1 MSAMEVT
8 LRRARAE
15 DRPAVE
21 ALLRARALLLDGV
34 AEHFGNFWVA
44 DAAGSVV
51 GTAGLE
57 IHGRMGLFRSL
68 AVDADSGGTGIGS
81 RLTWQL
87 LEEAV
92 GLGLREVFLL
102 TTTAA
107 EFFPRFGFVRLRR
120 KDVPADLKESSEYKA
135 CPETAIAMRWSPTAS
150 GLYEPP
156 SVI

>member
-1 MSAMEVT
+1 MEVT
-8 LRRARAE
+8 LRRAQAK
-15 DRPAVE
+15 DRPLVE
-21 ALLRARALLLDGV
+21 SVLRTHELSLDGMD
-34 AEHFGNFWVA
+34 EHFGNFWVA
-44 DAAGSVV
+44 DADGKVV

-57 IHGRMGLFRSL
+57 VHGRLGLFRSL
-68 AVDADSGGTGIGS
+68 AVDTDLSGTGIGS

-120 KDVPADLKESSEYKA
+120 REVPKELQESAEFAA
-135 CPETAIAMRWSPTAS
+135 CPASATVMRWSPTAS
-150 GLYEPP
+150 GIYEPP
-156 SVI
+156 TVI

>member
-1 MSAMEVT
+1 LEVT
-8 LRRARAE
+8 LRRAQAT
-15 DRPAVE
+15 DRPVVE
-21 ALLRARALLLDGV
+21 TLLRAREMPLEGLEAAFSNFYV
-34 AEHFGNFWVA
+34 AHI
-44 DAAGSVV
+44 DDKVV

-57 IHGRMGLFRSL
+57 VHGRLGLFRSL
-68 AVDADSGGTGIGS
+68 AVDADSEGTGIGS

-102 TTTAA
+102 TATAA

-120 KDVPADLKESSEYKA
+120 REVPKELQESAEFKA
-135 CPETAIAMRWSPTAS
+135 CPPTATVMKWSPTAS

-156 SVI
+156 TVF